1 MLAMEGRW
9 VQQMKPLIINSV
21 LLLAANVFLAA
32 AIARNS
38 RIRAELRKIIN
49 MAGMRNDG
57 AGLAFEDRKN
67 NGVISRLNLFRRFEL
82 QYIVKSNIRHYIP
95 FMNVYTLLFIVAA
108 IFVAVYRPVSRLLE
122 FFPSAAAI
130 SGMISAVPLFALDI
144 LSRYNS
150 ETIRKKMSDYI
161 SVLNRWCS
169 VKEDIMY
176 AFEKSLGSGV
186 GEPLETF
193 VRDMLIQVNS
203 GMDASEA
210 LDILQLTVGNPH
222 FDDFILN
229 IKQNLKHRGDIVK
242 LLSNLESQFYKI
254 DEEYER
260 RKISTYKDRMLIYFI
275 MLGVLVTAYFFMRLS
290 PQVSGFYLRTV
301 TGKLLLTVFSIM
313 YMLGFYLAAGITRFR
328 I

>member
-1 MLAMEGRW
+1 MMP
-9 VQQMKPLIINSV
+9 VIINSV
-21 LLLAANVFLAA
+21 LLLSADVLLAVG
-32 AIARNS
+32 IARNS
-38 RIRAELRKIIN
+38 WIKAVLQKIIAMPGEERN
-49 MAGMRNDG
+49 TTSLPAGGKISNGAYAGM
-57 AGLAFEDRKN
+57 
-67 NGVISRLNLFRRFEL
+67 NLFERFEML
-82 QYIVKSNIRHYIP
+82 YIVKSNIRHYIP
-95 FMNVYTLLFIVAA
+95 FMNAYILLFGVAA
-108 IFVAVYRPVSRLLE
+108 IFILVYRPILRLLG

-130 SGMISAVPLFALDI
+130 SSMISAIPLFALDV

-193 VRDMLIQVNS
+193 IRDMLIQVNS
-203 GMDASEA
+203 GMDVQEA
-210 LDILQLTVGNPH
+210 LDILQLKVGNPH

-229 IKQNLKHRGDIVK
+229 IKQNLKHRGDTVK

-254 DEEYER
+254 DEEYNR

-275 MLGVLVTAYFFMRLS
+275 MLGVLVTAYFFIRLS
-290 PQVSGFYLRTV
+290 PQVGDFYLGTMK
-301 TGKLLLTVFSIM
+301 GKMLLTMFSGM

-328 I
+328 N